1 MLDLLLEKH
10 WRLIAVL
17 TESSTMSHQAN
28 LFELGGF
35 LSRISILRKPQ
46 SYLFWGEQDVCRTE
60 QYPVNVLTLIF
71 SGQFSLNF
79 FLKADHPII
88 H

>member
-46 SYLFWGEQDVCRTE
+46 YTRPIFFGGNRMSVLLSY
-60 QYPVNVLTLIF
+60 TLLMF
-71 SGQFSLNF
+71 
-79 FLKADHPII
+79 
-88 H
+88 